1 MVAATGAI
9 GVFIAD
15 DHSLLRRAIAIA
27 LAGMEGIRVVGEAG
41 DGRAAVEGVERRPA
55 DVVLMDIVMPLL
67 DGVEAMRRIRRSRPR
82 CKALVLTGAVQADG
96 VVEILRAGAAGMI
109 GKTASLEDLERAI
122 RAVHRGEIY
131 VSPDLAGPALAAV
144 AARGSADDVADDLAG
159 LSSREREVV
168 QLIGEGQGTQEIAA
182 GLVLSPK
189 TVAQHKA
196 NIVRKLGLKSARELQ
211 LLATT
216 RAVARQLA

>member
-211 LLATT
+211 LLTTT